1 MRILITG
8 VSGMLGATL
17 ANMLKEEHEVYGTGN
32 SNFDEQPKN
41 YKVLDLNSDNYQDI
55 IAWSK
60 PEIIILSGALTNGN
74 YCNNNPDEAFS
85 INGISVKKFAK
96 ATDASVKFIYIS
108 TDAVFPSALHLAK
121 ETDCVFPENVYGK
134 SKELGEF
141 FTKLSDREFCIIRT
155 TIVGLNLNSK
165 KAGFVEWIINASKT
179 SEEISLF
186 NDVVFNPISIWELGN
201 EIKHIVSLKDFPN
214 EILHISGTEIV
225 TKYKFGIEL
234 LKHLNLDTT
243 TIKSGLISSFKDRA
257 KRCNDQTLSCNYYQ
271 QKYNRKLPKLA
282 DTLQSINQYYEADKI
297 RK

>member
-17 ANMLKEEHEVYGTGN
+17 ANMLEEEHEVYGTGN
-32 SNFDEQPKN
+32 SNFDEQPKD
-41 YKVLDLNSDNYQDI
+41 YKVLDLNSNNYQDI
-55 IAWSK
+55 IEWSK

-85 INGISVKKFAK
+85 INGISVKKFAE
-96 ATDASVKFIYIS
+96 ATGANVKFIYIS

-121 ETDCVFPENVYGK
+121 ESDCVSPENVYGK

-155 TIVGLNLNSK
+155 TIVGLNINSK
-165 KAGFVEWIINASKT
+165 KSGFVEWIINASKT
-179 SEEISLF
+179 AEDISLF
-186 NDVVFNPISIWELGN
+186 DDVVFNPISIWELGN

-225 TKYKFGIEL
+225 TKYKFGMEL

-257 KRCNDQTLSCNYYQ
+257 KRCNDQTLSCDYYQ
-271 QKYNRKLPKLA
+271 EKYNRKLPKLS
-282 DTLQSINQYYEADKI
+282 DTLQSINQYYEAD
-297 RK
+297 

>member
-17 ANMLKEEHEVYGTGN
+17 ANMLEEEHEVYGTGN
-32 SNFDEQPKN
+32 SNFDERPKN
-41 YKVLDLNSDNYQDI
+41 YKVLDLNSNNYQDI
-55 IAWSK
+55 IKWSK
-60 PEIIILSGALTNGN
+60 PEIIVLSGALTNGN
-74 YCNNNPDEAFS
+74 YCNNNPDKAFS
-85 INGISVKKFAK
+85 VNGISVKKFAE
-96 ATDASVKFIYIS
+96 ATDANVKFIYIS

-121 ETDCVFPENVYGK
+121 ESDCVSPENVYGK

-141 FTKLSDREFCIIRT
+141 FAKLSDREFCIIRT
-155 TIVGLNLNSK
+155 TIVGLNINSK
-165 KAGFVEWIINASKT
+165 KSGFVEWIINASKT
-179 SEEISLF
+179 AEDISLF
-186 NDVVFNPISIWELGN
+186 DDVLFNPISIWELGN

-257 KRCNDQTLSCNYYQ
+257 KRCNDQTLSCDYYQ
-271 QKYNRKLPKLA
+271 EKYNRKLPKLS
-282 DTLQSINQYYEADKI
+282 DTLQSINQYYEAD
-297 RK
+297 

>member
-17 ANMLKEEHEVYGTGN
+17 ANMLEEEHEVYGTGN

-41 YKVLDLNSDNYQDI
+41 YKVLDLNSNNYQDI
-55 IAWSK
+55 IEWSK

-85 INGISVKKFAK
+85 INGISVKKFAE
-96 ATDASVKFIYIS
+96 ATDANVKFIYIS

-121 ETDCVFPENVYGK
+121 ESDCVSPENVYGK

-155 TIVGLNLNSK
+155 TIVGLNINSK
-165 KAGFVEWIINASKT
+165 KSGFVEWIINASKT
-179 SEEISLF
+179 AEDISLF
-186 NDVVFNPISIWELGN
+186 DDVVFNPISIWELGN
-201 EIKHIVSLKDFPN
+201 EIKHIVLLKDFPN

-225 TKYKFGIEL
+225 TKYKFGMEL

-257 KRCNDQTLSCNYYQ
+257 KRCNDQTLSCDYYQ
-271 QKYNRKLPKLA
+271 EKYNRKLPKLS
-282 DTLQSINQYYEADKI
+282 DTLQSINQYYEAD
-297 RK
+297 